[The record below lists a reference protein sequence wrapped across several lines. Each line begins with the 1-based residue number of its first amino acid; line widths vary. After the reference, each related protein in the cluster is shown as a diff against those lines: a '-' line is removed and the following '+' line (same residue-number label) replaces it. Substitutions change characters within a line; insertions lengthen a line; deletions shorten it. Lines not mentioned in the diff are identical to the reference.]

1 MGAYINFDLLDTA
14 ELCGLDIKSRT
25 LAKEEVEARCP
36 YCNDRRYRMYLNRVT
51 HMFFCQNCGTG
62 GNAVTLYADCNPK
75 GIRLTNYESYKAL
88 STEPSVR
95 QYDVPIIE
103 SCDEPPIRELSER
116 SEIYL
121 EFLKLL
127 RLEKDHLTN
136 LLNRGL
142 STEIIKGNMYKSFPT
157 DKTERQWICDN
168 LAARY
173 DLTDVPGFYRSGGR
187 WSIIGLK
194 SGILIPICSKDNFIQ
209 GLQIR
214 FDSPPVKRITGAD
227 GKVTEKVGGRF
238 RWLSTGGNG
247 FTDGTGITS
256 YIHVTGDVSSDTL
269 YNSDHVDSVVQYL
282 LDKMQAVKIN
292 IHGNLY
298 FIPSTRL
305 PLLNVLEDYIEALS
319 KNNINDGNVSSNS
332 MFVADDEKQR
342 EKMAAEFYMNYRRD
356 IEAYEER
363 IQHFIDNGCDSAA
376 VIERWLKK
384 IEALKLKKA
393 TYEQVLK
400 RQLDDLDRDFALL
413 QMQSQELSVRAGKNQ
428 IKMPLAA

>member
-1 MGAYINFDLLDTA
+1 MGAYITFDLIDTA
-14 ELCGLDIKSRT
+14 ELCGLDIKGRT

-36 YCNDRRYRMYLNRVT
+36 YCNDHRYRMYLNRIT

-88 STEPSVR
+88 SAEPSVR
-95 QYDVPIIE
+95 QYDVPITE
-103 SCDEPPIRELSER
+103 SCDEPPIRKLSER

-194 SGILIPICSKDNFIQ
+194 SGILIPICSKDNLIQ

-214 FDSPPVKRITGAD
+214 FDNPPVKRITAAD

-269 YNSDHVDSVVQYL
+269 YLTEGGMKADIASYLSGGRLFIGLTGVQ
-282 LDKMQAVKIN
+282 
-292 IHGNLY
+292 
-298 FIPSTRL
+298 
-305 PLLNVLEDYIEALS
+305 
-319 KNNINDGNVSSNS
+319 NVSYLKEIVTSLHPKRIVECLDMDVRTNPQVQRAQS
-332 MFVADDEKQR
+332 KIQAICTPLCEEYKRFFWPKEQKGIDD
-342 EKMAAEFYMNYRRD
+342 YML
-356 IEAYEER
+356 
-363 IQHFIDNGCDSAA
+363 FM
-376 VIERWLKK
+376 
-384 IEALKLKKA
+384 KLKK
-393 TYEQVLK
+393 EHEEK
-400 RQLDDLDRDFALL
+400 
-413 QMQSQELSVRAGKNQ
+413 
-428 IKMPLAA
+428 IKEENYV

>member
-36 YCNDRRYRMYLNRVT
+36 YCNDHRYRMYLNRIT

-88 STEPSVR
+88 SAEPSVR
-95 QYDVPIIE
+95 QYDVPVIE
-103 SCDEPPIRELSER
+103 SRGEPPIRELSER

-194 SGILIPICSKDNFIQ
+194 SGILIPICSKDNLIQ

-214 FDSPPVKRITGAD
+214 FDNPPVKRVTTAD

-269 YNSDHVDSVVQYL
+269 YLTEGGMKADIASYLSGGRLFIGLTGVQNVRYL
-282 LDKMQAVKIN
+282 KEIVTSLHPKRIVECLDMDVRTNPQVQRAQSKIQAIC
-292 IHGNLY
+292 
-298 FIPSTRL
+298 T
-305 PLLNVLEDYIEALS
+305 PLCEEYKRFFWPKEQKGI
-319 KNNINDGNVSSNS
+319 
-332 MFVADDEKQR
+332 DDF
-342 EKMAAEFYMNYRRD
+342 MLFM
-356 IEAYEER
+356 
-363 IQHFIDNGCDSAA
+363 
-376 VIERWLKK
+376 
-384 IEALKLKKA
+384 KLKK
-393 TYEQVLK
+393 EHEEK
-400 RQLDDLDRDFALL
+400 
-413 QMQSQELSVRAGKNQ
+413 
-428 IKMPLAA
+428 IKEESYV

>member
-1 MGAYINFDLLDTA
+1 MGAYITFDLIDTA
-14 ELCGLDIKSRT
+14 ELCGLDIKGRT

-36 YCNDRRYRMYLNRVT
+36 YCNDHRYRMYLNRIT

-88 STEPSVR
+88 SAEPSVR
-95 QYDVPIIE
+95 QYDVPVIE
-103 SCDEPPIRELSER
+103 SRGEPPIRELSER

-194 SGILIPICSKDNFIQ
+194 SGILIPICSKDNLIQ

-214 FDSPPVKRITGAD
+214 FDNPPVKRITAAD

-269 YNSDHVDSVVQYL
+269 YLTEGGMKADIASYLSGGRLFIGLTGVQNVRYL
-282 LDKMQAVKIN
+282 KEIVTSLRPKRIVECLDMDVRTNPQVQKAQSKIQAIC
-292 IHGNLY
+292 
-298 FIPSTRL
+298 T
-305 PLLNVLEDYIEALS
+305 PLCEEYKRFFWPKEQKGI
-319 KNNINDGNVSSNS
+319 
-332 MFVADDEKQR
+332 DDF
-342 EKMAAEFYMNYRRD
+342 MLFM
-356 IEAYEER
+356 
-363 IQHFIDNGCDSAA
+363 
-376 VIERWLKK
+376 
-384 IEALKLKKA
+384 KLKK
-393 TYEQVLK
+393 EHEEK
-400 RQLDDLDRDFALL
+400 
-413 QMQSQELSVRAGKNQ
+413 
-428 IKMPLAA
+428 IKEENYV

>member
-36 YCNDRRYRMYLNRVT
+36 YCNDHRYRMYLNRIT

-88 STEPSVR
+88 SAEPSVR
-95 QYDVPIIE
+95 QYDVPVIE
-103 SCDEPPIRELSER
+103 SRGEPPIRELSER

-194 SGILIPICSKDNFIQ
+194 SGILIPICSKDNLIQ

-214 FDSPPVKRITGAD
+214 FDNPPVKRITAAD

-247 FTDGTGITS
+247 FADGTGITS

-269 YNSDHVDSVVQYL
+269 YLTEGGMKADIASYLSGGRLFIGLTGVQNVRYL
-282 LDKMQAVKIN
+282 KEIVTSLHPKRIVECLDMDVRTNPQVQRAQSKIQAIC
-292 IHGNLY
+292 
-298 FIPSTRL
+298 T
-305 PLLNVLEDYIEALS
+305 PLCEEYKRFFWPKEQKGI
-319 KNNINDGNVSSNS
+319 
-332 MFVADDEKQR
+332 DDF
-342 EKMAAEFYMNYRRD
+342 MLFM
-356 IEAYEER
+356 
-363 IQHFIDNGCDSAA
+363 
-376 VIERWLKK
+376 
-384 IEALKLKKA
+384 KLKK
-393 TYEQVLK
+393 EHEEK
-400 RQLDDLDRDFALL
+400 
-413 QMQSQELSVRAGKNQ
+413 
-428 IKMPLAA
+428 IKEESYV

>member
-14 ELCGLDIKSRT
+14 KLCGLDIKSRT

-36 YCNDRRYRMYLNRVT
+36 YCNDHRYRMYLNRIT

-88 STEPSVR
+88 SAEPSVR
-95 QYDVPIIE
+95 QYDVPVIE
-103 SCDEPPIRELSER
+103 SRGEPPIRELSER

-194 SGILIPICSKDNFIQ
+194 SGILIPICSKDNLIQ

-214 FDSPPVKRITGAD
+214 FDNPPVKRITAAD

-269 YNSDHVDSVVQYL
+269 YLTEGGMKADIASYLSGGRLFIGLTGVQNVRYL
-282 LDKMQAVKIN
+282 KEIVTSLHPKRIVECLDMDVRTNPQVQRAQSKIQAIC
-292 IHGNLY
+292 
-298 FIPSTRL
+298 T
-305 PLLNVLEDYIEALS
+305 PLCEEYKRFFWPKEQKGIDDYMLF
-319 KNNINDGNVSSNS
+319 
-332 MFVADDEKQR
+332 M
-342 EKMAAEFYMNYRRD
+342 
-356 IEAYEER
+356 
-363 IQHFIDNGCDSAA
+363 
-376 VIERWLKK
+376 
-384 IEALKLKKA
+384 KLKK
-393 TYEQVLK
+393 EHEEK
-400 RQLDDLDRDFALL
+400 
-413 QMQSQELSVRAGKNQ
+413 
-428 IKMPLAA
+428 IKEESYV

>member
-36 YCNDRRYRMYLNRVT
+36 YCNDHRYRMYLNRIT

-75 GIRLTNYESYKAL
+75 GIRLTNYESYRAL
-88 STEPSVR
+88 SAEPSVR
-95 QYDVPIIE
+95 QYDVPVIE
-103 SCDEPPIRELSER
+103 SRGEPPIRELSER

-142 STEIIKGNMYKSFPT
+142 SAEIIKGNMYKSFPT

-173 DLTDVPGFYRSGGR
+173 DLTDIPGFYRSGGR

-194 SGILIPICSKDNFIQ
+194 SGILIPICSKDNLIQ

-214 FDSPPVKRITGAD
+214 FDNPPVKRITAAD

-269 YNSDHVDSVVQYL
+269 YLTEGGMKADIASYLSGGRLFIGLTGVQNVRYL
-282 LDKMQAVKIN
+282 KEIVTSLHPKRIVECLDMDVRTNPQVQRAQSKIQAIC
-292 IHGNLY
+292 
-298 FIPSTRL
+298 T
-305 PLLNVLEDYIEALS
+305 PLCEE
-319 KNNINDGNVSSNS
+319 
-332 MFVADDEKQR
+332 
-342 EKMAAEFYMNYRRD
+342 YRRFFWSK
-356 IEAYEER
+356 E
-363 IQHFIDNGCDSAA
+363 QKGIDDYM
-376 VIERWLKK
+376 LFM
-384 IEALKLKKA
+384 KLKK
-393 TYEQVLK
+393 EHEEK
-400 RQLDDLDRDFALL
+400 
-413 QMQSQELSVRAGKNQ
+413 
-428 IKMPLAA
+428 IKEENYV

>member
-36 YCNDRRYRMYLNRVT
+36 YCNDHRYRMYLNRIT

-75 GIRLTNYESYKAL
+75 GIRLTNFESYKAL
-88 STEPSVR
+88 SAEPSVR
-95 QYDVPIIE
+95 QYDVPVIE
-103 SCDEPPIRELSER
+103 SRGEPPIRELSER

-194 SGILIPICSKDNFIQ
+194 SGILIPICSKDNLIQ

-214 FDSPPVKRITGAD
+214 FDNPPVKRITAAD

-269 YNSDHVDSVVQYL
+269 YLTEGGMKADIASYLSGGRLFIGLTGVQNVRYL
-282 LDKMQAVKIN
+282 KEIVTSLHPKRIVECLDMDVRTNPQVQRAQSKIQAIC
-292 IHGNLY
+292 
-298 FIPSTRL
+298 T
-305 PLLNVLEDYIEALS
+305 PLCEEYKRFFWPKEQKGI
-319 KNNINDGNVSSNS
+319 
-332 MFVADDEKQR
+332 DDF
-342 EKMAAEFYMNYRRD
+342 MLFM
-356 IEAYEER
+356 
-363 IQHFIDNGCDSAA
+363 
-376 VIERWLKK
+376 
-384 IEALKLKKA
+384 KLKK
-393 TYEQVLK
+393 EHEEK
-400 RQLDDLDRDFALL
+400 
-413 QMQSQELSVRAGKNQ
+413 
-428 IKMPLAA
+428 IKEESYV

>member
-1 MGAYINFDLLDTA
+1 MGAYITFDLLDTA
-14 ELCGLDIKSRT
+14 ELCALDIKERT

-36 YCNDRRYRMYLNRVT
+36 YCNDHRYRMYLNRIT

-88 STEPSVR
+88 SAEPSVR
-95 QYDVPIIE
+95 QYDVPVIE
-103 SCDEPPIRELSER
+103 SRGEPPIRELSER

-194 SGILIPICSKDNFIQ
+194 SGILIPICSKDNLIQ

-214 FDSPPVKRITGAD
+214 FDNPPVKRITAAD

-269 YNSDHVDSVVQYL
+269 YLTEGGMKADIASYLSGGRLFIGLTGVQNVRYL
-282 LDKMQAVKIN
+282 KEIVTSLHPKRIVECIDMDCRTNPQVQKAQSKIQAIC
-292 IHGNLY
+292 
-298 FIPSTRL
+298 T
-305 PLLNVLEDYIEALS
+305 PLCEEYKRFFWPKEQKGI
-319 KNNINDGNVSSNS
+319 
-332 MFVADDEKQR
+332 DDF
-342 EKMAAEFYMNYRRD
+342 MLFM
-356 IEAYEER
+356 
-363 IQHFIDNGCDSAA
+363 
-376 VIERWLKK
+376 
-384 IEALKLKKA
+384 KLKK
-393 TYEQVLK
+393 EHEEK
-400 RQLDDLDRDFALL
+400 
-413 QMQSQELSVRAGKNQ
+413 
-428 IKMPLAA
+428 IKEESYV

>member
-36 YCNDRRYRMYLNRVT
+36 YCNDHRYRMYLNRIT

-75 GIRLTNYESYKAL
+75 GIRLTNYESYRAL
-88 STEPSVR
+88 SAEPSVR
-95 QYDVPIIE
+95 QYDVPVIE
-103 SCDEPPIRELSER
+103 SRDEPPIRELSER

-194 SGILIPICSKDNFIQ
+194 SGILIPICSKDNLIQ

-214 FDSPPVKRITGAD
+214 FDNPPVKRITAAD

-269 YNSDHVDSVVQYL
+269 YLTEGGMKADIASYLSGGRLFIGLTGVQNVRYL
-282 LDKMQAVKIN
+282 KEIVTSLHPKRIVECLDMDVRTNPQVQRAQSKIQAIC
-292 IHGNLY
+292 
-298 FIPSTRL
+298 T
-305 PLLNVLEDYIEALS
+305 PLCEEYKRFFWPKEQKGI
-319 KNNINDGNVSSNS
+319 
-332 MFVADDEKQR
+332 DDF
-342 EKMAAEFYMNYRRD
+342 MLFM
-356 IEAYEER
+356 
-363 IQHFIDNGCDSAA
+363 
-376 VIERWLKK
+376 
-384 IEALKLKKA
+384 KLKK
-393 TYEQVLK
+393 EHEEK
-400 RQLDDLDRDFALL
+400 
-413 QMQSQELSVRAGKNQ
+413 
-428 IKMPLAA
+428 IKEENYV

>member
-36 YCNDRRYRMYLNRVT
+36 YCNDHRYRMYLNRIT

-88 STEPSVR
+88 SAEPSVR

-103 SCDEPPIRELSER
+103 SRGEPPIRELYER

-194 SGILIPICSKDNFIQ
+194 SGILIPICSKDNLIQ

-214 FDSPPVKRITGAD
+214 FDNPPVKRVTAAD

-269 YNSDHVDSVVQYL
+269 YLTEGGMKADIASYLSGGRLFLGLTGVQHVRYLKEIVTSLHPKRIVECLDMDVRTNPQVQRAQS
-282 LDKMQAVKIN
+282 KIQAIC
-292 IHGNLY
+292 
-298 FIPSTRL
+298 T
-305 PLLNVLEDYIEALS
+305 PLCEEYKRFFWPKEQKGI
-319 KNNINDGNVSSNS
+319 
-332 MFVADDEKQR
+332 DDF
-342 EKMAAEFYMNYRRD
+342 MLFM
-356 IEAYEER
+356 
-363 IQHFIDNGCDSAA
+363 
-376 VIERWLKK
+376 
-384 IEALKLKKA
+384 KLKK
-393 TYEQVLK
+393 EHEEK
-400 RQLDDLDRDFALL
+400 
-413 QMQSQELSVRAGKNQ
+413 
-428 IKMPLAA
+428 IKEGNYV

>member
-36 YCNDRRYRMYLNRVT
+36 YCNDHRYRMYLNRIT

-88 STEPSVR
+88 SAEPSVR
-95 QYDVPIIE
+95 QYDVPVIE
-103 SCDEPPIRELSER
+103 SRGEPPIRELYER

-194 SGILIPICSKDNFIQ
+194 SGILIPICSKDNLIQ

-214 FDSPPVKRITGAD
+214 FDNPPVKRITAAD

-269 YNSDHVDSVVQYL
+269 YLTEGGMKADIASYLSGGRLFIGLTGVQNVRYL
-282 LDKMQAVKIN
+282 KEIVTSLHPKRIVECLDMDVRTNPQVQRAQSKIQAIC
-292 IHGNLY
+292 
-298 FIPSTRL
+298 T
-305 PLLNVLEDYIEALS
+305 PLCEEYKRFFWPKEQKGI
-319 KNNINDGNVSSNS
+319 
-332 MFVADDEKQR
+332 DDF
-342 EKMAAEFYMNYRRD
+342 MLFM
-356 IEAYEER
+356 
-363 IQHFIDNGCDSAA
+363 
-376 VIERWLKK
+376 
-384 IEALKLKKA
+384 KLKK
-393 TYEQVLK
+393 EHEEK
-400 RQLDDLDRDFALL
+400 
-413 QMQSQELSVRAGKNQ
+413 
-428 IKMPLAA
+428 IKEESYV

>member
-36 YCNDRRYRMYLNRVT
+36 YCNDHRYRMYLNRIT

-88 STEPSVR
+88 SAEPSVR

-103 SCDEPPIRELSER
+103 SRGEPPIRELYER

-157 DKTERQWICDN
+157 NKTERQWICDN

-194 SGILIPICSKDNFIQ
+194 SGILIPICSKDNLIQ

-214 FDSPPVKRITGAD
+214 FDNPPVKRVTAAD

-269 YNSDHVDSVVQYL
+269 YLTEGGMKADIASYLSGGRLFIGLTGVQNVRYL
-282 LDKMQAVKIN
+282 KEIVTSLHPKRIVECIDMDCRTNPQVQKAQSKIQAIC
-292 IHGNLY
+292 
-298 FIPSTRL
+298 T
-305 PLLNVLEDYIEALS
+305 PLCEEYKRFFWPKEQKGI
-319 KNNINDGNVSSNS
+319 
-332 MFVADDEKQR
+332 DDF
-342 EKMAAEFYMNYRRD
+342 MLFM
-356 IEAYEER
+356 
-363 IQHFIDNGCDSAA
+363 
-376 VIERWLKK
+376 
-384 IEALKLKKA
+384 KLKK
-393 TYEQVLK
+393 EHEEK
-400 RQLDDLDRDFALL
+400 
-413 QMQSQELSVRAGKNQ
+413 
-428 IKMPLAA
+428 IKEGNYV